1 MTAKQKTE
9 RASFRIS
16 EQDRQMLTEL
26 ADRLNLDISQV
37 WRLALKK
44 LHEQEVKK

>member
-1 MTAKQKTE
+1 MTATQKDK
-9 RASFRIS
+9 RASFRMS